1 MAITVTAQAGQFSE
15 PIYSGAVGSIVTV
28 TPSGGVAYVQYTLSE
43 PDDIK
48 SGNATWLAW
57 PNGSVSSVSSDVLSQ
72 AVTLRLGC
80 TSGTA
85 TMSVTAGVPGSVSDS
100 LMYWKGQATA
110 RNTTIDAAIGK
121 AKPASAN
128 TVFSKYGVSAA
139 SGAWGNTCANG
150 ITIGVTTLTHSLA
163 NERPRFETY
172 TRKCVLSSSASEI
185 RFASASFTADPT
197 DKALS
202 IDVYIE
208 SMPNEFLGASNPYIT
223 VQISN
228 TTSLGANYS
237 RWVFDA
243 GYIRQ
248 GWNTLKMRQA
258 DTVSGTSGAGNLPI
272 GCNHPADA
280 GTGFDWT
287 GTGQFFSLTF
297 ANMNGFTVHVDQL
310 RRPAK
315 AVPVLVLGF
324 DASGY
329 SSTDEIFV
337 KKVAPLFAKYGLRSY
352 CTMTNIYELLFSGG
366 QAWRRI
372 ANLHDNYGWD
382 VINHTWSHG
391 GTTVGRV
398 VTITSLVRDGANL
411 VTATVS
417 GGHSLPVN
425 TVIKGSIQGATGAPG
440 ADMNTTASAVMPDIT
455 VTSTTQFTYAS
466 VGAAGTA
473 TGTPKLYTFLSEVFS
488 ANNAENVRLLAHE
501 LTDITRVLQ
510 SNGFARARKVV
521 AFPNNSVPELS
532 LLQTVCTGSGIT
544 FGRAYRGGY
553 TFVQELGIDNP
564 LNFGS
569 FVMDSGTGYTRLSEI
584 QAKVAAA
591 VDRGDHIWIFGH
603 FILDDED
610 SANAAYFPV
619 DPDYP
624 PSQGGNPNPPA
635 GASLSGFGGWW
646 YYSQLR
652 KLMDNTVAPLV
663 ASGQLLVMSPSEYAA
678 YMGGGL

>member
-1 MAITVTAQAGQFSE
+1 MAITVSTRAGQVSD
-15 PIYSGAVGSIVTV
+15 PVYIGAAGSIVTV
-28 TPSGGVAYVQYTLSE
+28 TPSGGTAFAQYTTSE
-43 PDDIK
+43 MDDIK
-48 SGNATWLAW
+48 AGNATWLAW
-57 PNGSVSSVSSDVLSQ
+57 PAGSVSATASDVLSQ
-72 AVTLRLGC
+72 PVTVRLACIAG
-80 TSGTA
+80 SA
-85 TMSVTAGVPGSVSDS
+85 TMTVTDGAANSVADS
-100 LMYWKGQATA
+100 LVYWKGQSVA
-110 RNTTIDAAIGK
+110 RNSAVDAVVGTR
-121 AKPASAN
+121 KPANAN
-128 TVFSKYGVSAA
+128 AVFSKYGVSAA
-139 SGAWGNTCANG
+139 GGSWGNTCANG
-150 ITIGVTTLTHSLA
+150 ITIGVTSLTHSLA

-172 TRKCVLSSSASEI
+172 TRKCVLGASSSEI
-185 RFASASFTADPT
+185 RFASATFTADQT
-197 DKALS
+197 EKALA

-208 SMPNEFLGASNPYIT
+208 SMPSEFLGASNPYIT

-228 TTSLGANYS
+228 TTSLGSNYS
-237 RWVFDA
+237 RWMFDA

-258 DTVSGTSGAGNLPI
+258 DTVSATSGAGNLPI

-287 GTGQFFSLTF
+287 GTGQFISLLFT
-297 ANMNGFTVHVDQL
+297 NMNGQTVHIDQL
-310 RRPAK
+310 RRPPK
-315 AVPVLVLGF
+315 ATPILVMGF

-329 SSTDEIFV
+329 SATDEIFV
-337 KKVAPLFAKYGLRSY
+337 TKVAPLFAKYGMRSY
-352 CTMTNIYELLFSGG
+352 CTMTNIYELLYSGG

-372 ANLHDNYGWD
+372 ANLHNNYGWD

-417 GGHSLPVN
+417 GGHNLPVN
-425 TVIKGSIQGATGAPG
+425 TVIKGSIQGATGSPG
-440 ADMNTTASAVMPDIT
+440 TDMNTSAASAMPDIT
-455 VTSTTQFTYAS
+455 VTSTTQFTYS
-466 VGAAGTA
+466 STGAAGTA

-488 ANNAENVRLLAHE
+488 ANNAENVRLLTHE
-501 LTDITRVLQ
+501 LADVTRVLKY
-510 SNGFARARKVV
+510 NGFSRAQRVV

-532 LLQTVCTGSGIT
+532 LLQTVCSSAGIT

-553 TFVQELGIDNP
+553 TFVHELGIDNP

-569 FVMDSGTGYTRLSEI
+569 YVMDSGTSYTRLSEI
-584 QAKVAAA
+584 QAKVQGA
-591 VDRGDHIWIFGH
+591 VDRGEHIWIFGH

-610 SANAAYFPV
+610 PANAAYFPV

-624 PSQGGNPNPPA
+624 PSQGGNPAPPA

-652 KLMDNTVAPLV
+652 KLMENTVGPLV